1 MVGSQ
6 QANISVYI
14 AEGDAI
20 TEDPK
25 WSLTHESPV
34 WNLGYLEIPER
45 GSFKVVLAGN
55 IPEGAVDSV
64 ALDDLNLVEG
74 ACSVPEEDNQCN
86 FDTDWCHYQNT
97 NDPQI
102 DQLDWVLHTRW
113 DPPLDGLPEH
123 NGFTY
128 MTHAQM
134 AIQEESARLVS
145 PNFNFNATKK

>member
-34 WNLGYLEIPER
+34 WNLGYLEIPDR

-55 IPEGAVDSV
+55 IPEGAVTISTW
-64 ALDDLNLVEG
+64 
-74 ACSVPEEDNQCN
+74 CSRGRQPV
-86 FDTDWCHYQNT
+86 
-97 NDPQI
+97 
-102 DQLDWVLHTRW
+102 QL
-113 DPPLDGLPEH
+113 
-123 NGFTY
+123 
-128 MTHAQM
+128 
-134 AIQEESARLVS
+134 
-145 PNFNFNATKK
+145 